1 MSVEKPD
8 NLEPAPPRET
18 GVLYGHGEAEQAL
31 LGAYRSSRFPHA
43 WLIAGPAGIAP
54 DALRNLAGAGIKP
67 QHAVGHST
75 EAVAPVLAI
84 RRRRLRR
91 RSREVRK

>member
-43 WLIAGPAGIAP
+43 WLIAGPAGI
-54 DALRNLAGAGIKP
+54 GK
-67 QHAVGHST
+67 
-75 EAVAPVLAI
+75 
-84 RRRRLRR
+84 
-91 RSREVRK
+91 